1 MSANLVDV
9 YLNWPS
15 WFHFP
20 ILLGGPFVILIVGI
34 DYLSSLLD
42 VIRMSMQTVYS
53 HS

>member
-9 YLNWPS
+9 YLNWLS

-42 VIRMSMQTVYS
+42 IIRMSMQTVYS